1 MKRQGARNKEAER
14 LFWAELG
21 LRIAIARDTKGFTQT
36 TLARRIGISRTS
48 VANIEAGRQR
58 VDCYGLRSIA
68 QVIGCGTLTLLPKA
82 RP

>member
-1 MKRQGARNKEAER
+1 MTRQRARDREAER

-36 TLARRIGISRTS
+36 TLSRRVGLSRTS

-58 VDCYGLRSIA
+58 VDVFGLRVIA
-68 QVIGCGTLTLLPKA
+68 NAIGCGMLTLLPKVRA
-82 RP
+82 